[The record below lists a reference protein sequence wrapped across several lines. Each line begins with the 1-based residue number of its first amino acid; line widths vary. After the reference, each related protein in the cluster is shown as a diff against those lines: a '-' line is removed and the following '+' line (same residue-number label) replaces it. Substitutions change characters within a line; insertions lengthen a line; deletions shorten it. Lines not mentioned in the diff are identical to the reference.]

1 LDHRRCNG
9 RDQRDLVHR
18 CGDAAMNRLHPW
30 EWPLAVLLSPL
41 ALVVQYLEWS
51 EQREADRRA
60 GG

>member
-1 LDHRRCNG
+1 
-9 RDQRDLVHR
+9 
-18 CGDAAMNRLHPW
+18 MNRLHPW